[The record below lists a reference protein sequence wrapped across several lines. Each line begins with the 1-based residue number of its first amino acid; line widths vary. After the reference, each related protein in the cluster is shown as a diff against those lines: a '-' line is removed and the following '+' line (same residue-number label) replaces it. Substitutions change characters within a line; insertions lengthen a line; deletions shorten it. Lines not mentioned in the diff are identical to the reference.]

1 MTHRRDR
8 GFTLIEMLLALSIGA
23 ALLVITFGGLR
34 TGLAAWKRGEAR
46 AIALEHGRS
55 LAQVLERAVLGTY
68 PYRGTLTEGVPS
80 GIIFDGQPDRLTF
93 VTVSPSIPAPV
104 PIAFTAVSV
113 SRDDQGLAVRQLALP
128 NLAPLDRVAPVL
140 VDSTV
145 IAMRFR
151 YLGEDPDA
159 WQDRWDMS
167 KEDRLPRAVEI
178 SMVTVGRRGVEQP
191 QSPLLVPI
199 RTLTP

>member
-1 MTHRRDR
+1 
-8 GFTLIEMLLALSIGA
+8 
-23 ALLVITFGGLR
+23 
-34 TGLAAWKRGEAR
+34 
-46 AIALEHGRS
+46 
-55 LAQVLERAVLGTY
+55 
-68 PYRGTLTEGVPS
+68 
-80 GIIFDGQPDRLTF
+80 
-93 VTVSPSIPAPV
+93 
-104 PIAFTAVSV
+104 
-113 SRDDQGLAVRQLALP
+113 
-128 NLAPLDRVAPVL
+128 
-140 VDSTV
+140 
-145 IAMRFR
+145 MRFR